1 MVIHKV
7 FVFRIP
13 SELDHQI
20 IEPLTATFPQWEF
33 QRTDQL
39 SDILGSSSHFA
50 VVTYHPAISAEEQT
64 LLEHDRSRVITIDRT
79 SKQHSYAAVTLA
91 ESELTLKVM
100 KAVLQMLNNGCGT
113 PLPSRLS
120 LLQQLVLHIPG
131 AAFICR
137 ADDRWTML
145 YLSPKIYE
153 LTGYPVED
161 FLHNKVSFA
170 DLYHPEDRSIIYD
183 DDPAE
188 TSYVIEYR
196 IQHRDGY
203 WKWIRE
209 YGSFLDS
216 PQSGLLLGVL
226 LDITQEKETI
236 QQHQRVTWQVQTQQE
251 AITRL
256 LQSTDIFYEDLNRA
270 LRDITEVAAEAL
282 DIRYVSIWLFDEDF
296 SKLQA
301 LDFYDRESAT
311 HTAGTTLSVEQYP
324 KYFAALR
331 EAFTINAPDARTHEI
346 AAELTQSY
354 FIPYGII
361 SLLDAPI
368 RTEGK
373 LRGVI
378 CFEDSKYHPWSPEEQ
393 FFAFAIAEIF
403 ALVLE
408 SHEKRQLYQQIQ
420 FSQQRTQAILRSIGD
435 ALIATDSQGKI
446 TLMNPVAEQLTGWHQ
461 EEALGKPIEE
471 VFRIVR
477 EDTLEP
483 ITDFIPR
490 ILREGQIVGLA
501 NHTVLRTKDGAHIPI
516 DDSGAPIIGAD
527 GSVQGAVIV
536 FHDITKRRR
545 WEQLLE
551 YSSNRY
557 QALLNALPDVIA
569 VINRTTGTLQEIFAS
584 DIAHPLVTS
593 LQHHK
598 NNLYEILPELICA
611 AVQTRTAQTVEFS
624 LDSSTSIW
632 YEIRTAPIDAETSIL
647 IFRDISSYKAIT
659 HALQQHQ
666 RNLKTLLDT
675 LPIGCVVTTADRIL
689 YANAAFATI
698 LGYPNATELMD
709 RSPLEWIPPENKE
722 RIAKAI
728 QSLID
733 SQVTQQTFSQH
744 TLHTRSGKP
753 LPVLVHSTVIQW
765 DEQPAMLAVVLNFSE
780 LRAEQETLQH
790 TLDIATALNQ
800 LSTLAF
806 EAPDLD
812 TFWYTACERAA
823 RFLNADITYIAM
835 HDADQT
841 RILYQYPAED
851 PSVTSLHNQV
861 FIEPSGTMYFTQ
873 IRSPELPYQEFL
885 SLRIPF
891 SQESYYTFNA
901 AFTTPLSTHRKQV
914 LLKQAMHIAT
924 HFALLIRHLQQ
935 QQALAMQMQQL
946 QDILDTSPSGIAVIE
961 NNALRIANAA
971 FYELLD
977 IPPDQE
983 DSSSQALHLVQHLLQ
998 ASSGSAA
1005 VMPHFSSSGKL
1016 RFLQILTRQTPDN
1029 ATVLV
1034 LRDVTDDVRYQR
1046 YLELQVKYLELLTT
1060 DSTLDDAFQHLANAL
1075 ETLFPLSVQIHSI
1088 IHNQSKFFTSPNFP
1102 SDLQTSDLQAGL
1114 HPLKTQLIQNNSH
1127 NALAAPYSCYWRHR
1141 FSFSDDM
1148 EVVFTIL
1155 SSSCSFLNSEIPTLQ
1170 VMVGNL
1176 INLAL
1181 RKRHLELQFNEALQ
1195 TTLQSILSSLN
1206 MYIFT
1211 VRKTSKNEY
1220 YYSLA
1225 LGRVPHRFLQRPTR
1239 EIVGQKLKDILP
1251 PEEFQRFS
1259 HYLDRAFAGEQIA
1272 FEEQWANKYFLSRY
1286 TPVRAPSGE
1295 ILEILAASVDIT
1307 EHKLQAER
1315 VELSERRLKLLLE
1328 HLPVGI
1334 IMIETSPDRS
1344 EIQDIFLNSLAQAL
1358 LGKYP
1363 KSPLHFWYMI
1373 RKRVAP
1379 QMWNQI
1385 EDTIR
1390 RWRTSST
1397 AEPPKFITEYHH
1409 PQGRTLYIQVYL
1421 FRLPSLIAPGNQ
1433 TEVAVISDVTDFK
1446 RVEDQLKS
1454 ALIHEQQLREFRTML
1469 MRTVSHELRTPLTA
1483 IQLAVDILK
1492 QYWDKLS
1499 SEQRFHELNNI
1510 RHHVQDILH
1519 FMEDLLNR
1527 TKVADYRELFSPS
1540 RINLPTLLHN
1550 LIQALQP
1557 QIQQKQHT
1565 VKLEAA
1571 DHLPSIIGD
1580 QLFLSVAFRNLLNNA
1595 IKYSPD
1601 RSTIT
1606 IRLFVQENY
1615 VAVQFHDQGI
1625 GISPEELPYIFE
1637 SFYRASNVGEFTG
1650 SGIGLAIVKE
1660 FIEFHNGKILVE
1672 SELGKGTIFTILLP
1686 ITASEDLLN
1695 GPTTTDQRSE

>member
-1 MVIHKV
+1 MATHKV
-7 FVFRIP
+7 FVFRVP
-13 SELDHQI
+13 ADLDQQI
-20 IEPLTATFPQWEF
+20 IEPLATAFPQWEF

-39 SDILGSSSHFA
+39 ADILGSSSHFA
-50 VVTYHPAISAEEQT
+50 VVTYHPATSTEEQT
-64 LLEHDRSRVITIDRT
+64 LLEQDRSRVIAIDRT
-79 SKQHSYAAVTLA
+79 SQQHSYAAVTLA
-91 ESELTLKVM
+91 ESELTPAVI
-100 KAVLQMLNNGCGT
+100 KAVLQTLDNRFGT
-113 PLPSRLS
+113 SLLSSPS

-145 YLSPKIYE
+145 YLSPKVYE
-153 LTGYPVED
+153 LTGYAAED
-161 FLHNKVSFA
+161 FLDGKISFA
-170 DLYHPEDRSIIYD
+170 DLYHPEDRSMVYD
-183 DDPAE
+183 DNPTE

-196 IQHRDGY
+196 IRHRDGY
-203 WKWIRE
+203 WKWVRE

-226 LDITQEKETI
+226 LDITEEKETV
-236 QQHQRVTWQVQTQQE
+236 QQHQKVTWQVQTHQE

-256 LQSTDIFYEDLNRA
+256 LQSADIFYEDLNRA

-282 DIRYVSIWLFDEDF
+282 DIRYVSIWLFNEDF
-296 SKLQA
+296 SQIQA
-301 LDFYDRESAT
+301 LDFYDRELVK
-311 HTAGTTLSVEQYP
+311 HTDGTTLSVEQYP
-324 KYFAALR
+324 RYFEALR
-331 EAFTINAPDARTHEI
+331 QAFTINAPDARTHEI
-346 AAELTQSY
+346 TSELTQSY

-378 CFEDSKYHPWSPEEQ
+378 CFEDTKYHPWSPEEQ

-408 SHEKRQLYQQIQ
+408 AHEKRKLYEQLRL
-420 FSQQRTQAILRSIGD
+420 SQRHIEAILRSIGD
-435 ALIATDSQGKI
+435 ALIATDPQGKI
-446 TLMNPVAEQLTGWHQ
+446 TLMNPVAEQLTGWRQ

-471 VFRIVR
+471 VFNIAR

-490 ILREGQIVGLA
+490 ILQEGQIVGLA
-501 NHTVLRTKDGAHIPI
+501 NHTVLRTKDGNHIPI
-516 DDSGAPIIGAD
+516 DDSGAPIIGVD
-527 GSVQGAVIV
+527 GAVQGAVIV

-557 QALLNALPDVIA
+557 QALLNALPDIIA
-569 VINRTTGTLQEIFAS
+569 VIDRATGTLQEIFAP
-584 DIAHPLVTS
+584 DATHPMVKL
-593 LQHHK
+593 LQQHQE
-598 NNLYEILPELICA
+598 NLYKILPKPICT
-611 AVQTRTAQTVEFS
+611 AVQEQKAQTAECP
-624 LDSSTSIW
+624 LDPPVLTW
-632 YEIRTAPIDAETSIL
+632 YEIRTAPIDTATSIL
-647 IFRDISSYKAIT
+647 IFRDISAYKAT
-659 HALQQHQ
+659 TQALEQQQ

-675 LPIGCVVTTADRIL
+675 LPVGCVVATADRIL
-689 YANAAFATI
+689 YANPALAAM
-698 LGYPNATELMD
+698 LEYPGVSDLID
-709 RSPLEWIPPENKE
+709 RSPLEWIPAENQE
-722 RIAKAI
+722 RIARAI
-728 QSLID
+728 QFLTDTQI
-733 SQVTQQTFSQH
+733 SQQAYSEH
-744 TLHTRSGKP
+744 IILTRSGKS
-753 LPVLVHSTVIQW
+753 LPVLVHSTAIQW
-765 DEQPAMLAVVLNFSE
+765 NEQPAMLAVILNFSE

-806 EAPDLD
+806 EAPDLE
-812 TFWYTACERAA
+812 TFWHTACERIAH
-823 RFLNADITYIAM
+823 FLGADITYIAI

-841 RILYQYPAED
+841 RILYQYPAGD
-851 PSVTSLHNQV
+851 PSVTALHKQV

-873 IRSPELPYQEFL
+873 IHSAELPYQEFL

-901 AFTTPLSTHRKQV
+901 ALSTPLSSSRKQV
-914 LLKQAMHIAT
+914 LLQQATHIAT
-924 HFALLIRHLQQ
+924 HFALLIHHLQQ
-935 QQALAMQMQQL
+935 QHTLTMQMQQL
-946 QDILDTSPSGIAVIE
+946 QAILDTSPSGIAVVE
-961 NNALRIANAA
+961 NNMLRLANTA

-977 IPPDQE
+977 ISSDEE
-983 DSSSQALHLVQHLLQ
+983 DSTSKALHIVQHLLQ
-998 ASSGSAA
+998 ESSGSAA

-1016 RFLQILTRQTPDN
+1016 RFLQIFTRKTPDN

-1088 IHNQSKFFTSPNFP
+1088 IHNQSKFFTSAHFP
-1102 SDLQTSDLQAGL
+1102 PELQTLELQFGF
-1114 HPLKTQLIQNNSH
+1114 HPLKVQLPKNNSTESSH
-1127 NALAAPYSCYWRHR
+1127 SCYWRHR

-1148 EVVFTIL
+1148 EVIFTIL
-1155 SSSCSFLNSEIPTLQ
+1155 SPSCTFLNSEIPTLQ
-1170 VMVGNL
+1170 VMVSNL
-1176 INLAL
+1176 INFAL

-1195 TTLQSILSSLN
+1195 TTLQSILSALN

-1211 VRKTSKNEY
+1211 VRKTPDNEY

-1239 EIVGQKLKDILP
+1239 EVVGQKLKEVLST
-1251 PEEFQRFS
+1251 EEFERFS
-1259 HYLDRAFAGEQIA
+1259 HYLDRAFAGESIA

-1286 TPVRAPSGE
+1286 TPIKAPGGE
-1295 ILEILAASVDIT
+1295 ILEILGASVDIT

-1334 IMIETSPDRS
+1334 IMIEDTPD
-1344 EIQDIFLNSLAQAL
+1344 QPDVQKIFLNSLAQTL
-1358 LGKYP
+1358 LGEHP
-1363 KSPLHFWYMI
+1363 RSLLHFWRML
-1373 RKRVAP
+1373 RKRVTP
-1379 QMWNQI
+1379 RMWEQI
-1385 EDTIR
+1385 ERIVR
-1390 RWRTSST
+1390 RWRTSPSE
-1397 AEPPKFITEYHH
+1397 EPPKFITEYLH
-1409 PQGRTLYIQVYL
+1409 PQGRKLYIQVYL
-1421 FRLPSLIAPGNQ
+1421 FRLPSLVAPGHQ
-1433 TEVAVISDVTDFK
+1433 TEIAVISDVTDFK

-1499 SEQRFHELNNI
+1499 SDQRFHELNNI

-1540 RINLPTLLHN
+1540 RIDLPTLLRN

-1557 QIQQKQHT
+1557 QIQTKQHI

-1571 DHLPSIIGD
+1571 ENLPQIIGD
-1580 QLFLSVAFRNLLNNA
+1580 QLFLSVAFRNLLSNA

-1606 IRLFVQENY
+1606 IRLFVQESY